1 MAYFVGAYAASP
13 NTTGWDPELEARY
26 YAQLRALPNIK
37 GLEHPFLGRLH
48 LHDDAWFV
56 QHIHPNWHFVFTC
69 IPGVMAAM
77 ANNPHFGLASDDA
90 PGRDAALAFV
100 HQARDAIAALNTACG
115 RRVVDAIEIHSA
127 PDQSRA
133 QSSVTALTAS
143 LATLVQWDWQG
154 ARLVIEHCDAHVPGQ
169 LASKG
174 FLSLADEIAAIEAT
188 NTRYGTDV
196 GIVVNWGRSVLETRS
211 AEGAL
216 EHIALARQ
224 HGVLAGL
231 MFSGASGQDTPYG
244 AWRDSHMPPAPG
256 AAGGVG
262 AEGSLLTDAA
272 IEACLRTS
280 GGRELPILGL
290 KIGIRPLDASL
301 DARMAQ
307 LSSALSRLDNG
318 LTASAGTP

>member
-37 GLEHPFLGRLH
+37 GLEHPFVGSLH
-48 LHDDAWFV
+48 PHDDAWFV
-56 QHIHPNWHFVFTC
+56 QNIDPNWRFMFTC

-77 ANNPHFGLASDDA
+77 ANNPQFGLASNDA

-100 HQARDAIAALNTACG
+100 RQARDAIAALNTACG

-133 QSSVTALTAS
+133 QSSVHALTSS

-188 NTRYGTDV
+188 NARYGSDV
-196 GIVVNWGRSVLETRS
+196 GVVVNWGRSVLETRS

-216 EHIALARQ
+216 QHIALAKQ

-244 AWRDSHMPPAPG
+244 AWRDSHMPPAP
-256 AAGGVG
+256 AVAGGVG

-272 IEACLRTS
+272 LQACLHASDSR
-280 GGRELPILGL
+280 RLAILGL

-301 DARMAQ
+301 DARMAH
-307 LSSALSRLDNG
+307 LSSALGRLSVNH
-318 LTASAGTP
+318 AGHQP

>member
-13 NTTGWDPELEARY
+13 NTTGWNPELEARY

-37 GLEHPFLGRLH
+37 GLEHPFVGSLH
-48 LHDDAWFV
+48 PHDDAWFV
-56 QHIHPNWHFVFTC
+56 QNIDPNWRFMFTC

-77 ANNPHFGLASDDA
+77 ANNPQFGLASNDA

-100 HQARDAIAALNTACG
+100 RQARDAIAALNTACG

-133 QSSVTALTAS
+133 QSSVHALTSS

-188 NTRYGTDV
+188 NARYGSDV
-196 GIVVNWGRSVLETRS
+196 GVVVNWGRSVLETRS

-216 EHIALARQ
+216 QHIALAKQ

-244 AWRDSHMPPAPG
+244 AWRDSHMPPAP
-256 AAGGVG
+256 AVAGGVG

-272 IEACLRTS
+272 LQACLHASDSRQ
-280 GGRELPILGL
+280 LAILGL

-301 DARMAQ
+301 DERMAY
-307 LSSALSRLDNG
+307 LSSALGRLCVNH
-318 LTASAGTP
+318 AGHQP

>member
-26 YAQLRALPNIK
+26 YARLRALPGVK
-37 GLEHPFLGRLH
+37 GLEHPFLGSLH
-48 LHDDAWFV
+48 PHDDAWFV
-56 QHIHPNWHFVFTC
+56 RHIDPNWRFVFTC

-77 ANNPHFGLASDDA
+77 AKNPQVGLASEDA
-90 PGRDAALAFV
+90 AGREAALAFV
-100 HQARDAIAALNTACG
+100 RQARDAIAALNAACG
-115 RRVVDAIEIHSA
+115 RPVVDAIEIHSA

-133 QSSVTALTAS
+133 ASSVAALTAS

-169 LASKG
+169 VASKG
-174 FLSLADEIAAIEAT
+174 FLSLTDEITAIETT
-188 NTRYGTDV
+188 NARYGSQL

-211 AEGAL
+211 AGGAL
-216 EHIALARQ
+216 QHIQLARQ
-224 HGVLAGL
+224 HGLLAGL

-244 AWRDSHMPPAPG
+244 AWRDSHMPPAPA
-256 AAGGVG
+256 AAGGMG

-272 IEACLRTS
+272 LQDCLRAS
-280 GGRELPILGL
+280 DGRQLPILGL

-301 DARMAQ
+301 DERMAY
-307 LSSALSRLDNG
+307 LNHALSRLD
-318 LTASAGTP
+318 TALATSRGTP